1 MQANRGFGR
10 QQSGKPYKKQMS
22 CPQCRRSSPAGLTY
36 LGNIFLLGM
45 ATLVSELVD
54 LQAGSALE
62 VLLEPFRNENGSN
75 LEQDI
80 LAAEIGESTE
90 SSDLLDIVLEDE
102 LQQNGMI

>member
-10 QQSGKPYKKQMS
+10 QQSGKPYKKQIS
-22 CPQCRRSSPAGLTY
+22 CPQCRRSCPAGLTY

-80 LAAEIGESTE
+80 LAAEIGEMTGNSGI
-90 SSDLLDIVLEDE
+90 LDIALEDE
-102 LQQNGMI
+102 IQ

>member
-22 CPQCRRSSPAGLTY
+22 CPQCRRSCPAGLTY

-80 LAAEIGESTE
+80 LAAEIGEMTGNNGI
-90 SSDLLDIVLEDE
+90 LDIALEDE
-102 LQQNGMI
+102 IQ

>member
-10 QQSGKPYKKQMS
+10 QQLGKPHKKQVS
-22 CPQCRRSSPAGLTY
+22 CPQCRRSCPAGLTY

-62 VLLEPFRNENGSN
+62 VLLEPFRNDNGN
-75 LEQDI
+75 DLEQDI
-80 LAAEIGESTE
+80 LAAEIGETAGNSG
-90 SSDLLDIVLEDE
+90 LLDVVLEDE

>member
-1 MQANRGFGR
+1 MQANRGIGR
-10 QQSGKPYKKQMS
+10 QQSGKPHKKQMF
-22 CPQCRRSSPAGLTY
+22 CQQCRRSCPAGLTY

-75 LEQDI
+75 LEQDSRDYPAYAGWAQVI
-80 LAAEIGESTE
+80 DNQARY
-90 SSDLLDIVLEDE
+90 V
-102 LQQNGMI
+102 